1 MKRAEILTPMIDPDW
16 FTEAGWGKVHL
27 HGRPKPARGKKRVAN
42 GQRSGPV
49 SQAEPT
55 GNKYQFDAEDCPEC
69 GASMEGDPYSGK
81 CNSCG
86 HKWGTRVANY
96 DPNQVRDK
104 EGQWATSAGTGSIK
118 LSTTHRDPQTGL
130 HDRARVG
137 VPAMMVPPP
146 PKEIPRLPNLKKK
159 QRAVES
165 AFADAYLKDPDGM
178 ANKYLKALKGGRVGV
193 APNVFATDD
202 VKMLNPDW
210 NPSALKVG
218 EKLDAD
224 TQKAMAKYNTAIHQ
238 TANALSKR
246 AFVKYLDDVVSKYPA
261 GDPRRSVLVTQGGCA
276 AGKGSSLS
284 RAEDPNSPYK
294 DVIPTASKVGAVW
307 DAAGEQNATEN
318 AWVLKECKARG
329 IKAVFAYVYAD
340 PNDTWDAPDRGVIRR
355 AERKGR
361 MVDARLFAD
370 SYAEGA
376 RNMHEFHQ
384 KYKDDP
390 AASFIFIDNRKKGAP
405 KLMTGVP
412 EAARSVDGEKVFAKA
427 VKSLKASKDRLPKA
441 LVKGGLAG
449 TKIWGPPQ
457 V

>member
-1 MKRAEILTPMIDPDW
+1 
-16 FTEAGWGKVHL
+16 
-27 HGRPKPARGKKRVAN
+27 
-42 GQRSGPV
+42 
-49 SQAEPT
+49 
-55 GNKYQFDAEDCPEC
+55 
-69 GASMEGDPYSGK
+69 
-81 CNSCG
+81 
-86 HKWGTRVANY
+86 
-96 DPNQVRDK
+96 
-104 EGQWATSAGTGSIK
+104 
-118 LSTTHRDPQTGL
+118 
-130 HDRARVG
+130 
-137 VPAMMVPPP
+137 
-146 PKEIPRLPNLKKK
+146 
-159 QRAVES
+159 
-165 AFADAYLKDPDGM
+165 
-178 ANKYLKALKGGRVGV
+178 
-193 APNVFATDD
+193 
-202 VKMLNPDW
+202 MLNPDW

-246 AFVKYLDDVVSKYPA
+246 AFVKYLDDVVSKYPQ

-284 RAEDPNSPYK
+284 RAEDPDSPYK

-329 IKAVFAYVYAD
+329 IKAIFAYVYAD

-384 KYKDDP
+384 KFKDDP
-390 AASFIFIDNRKKGAP
+390 DAAFIFIDNRKKGEP
-405 KLMTGVP
+405 KLMAGVP
-412 EAARSVDGEKVFAKA
+412 EAARSLDGEAIYAKA
-427 VKSLKASKDRLPKA
+427 VRSLRASKDRLPKA

-449 TKIWGPPQ
+449 TGIWGPPEA
-457 V
+457 